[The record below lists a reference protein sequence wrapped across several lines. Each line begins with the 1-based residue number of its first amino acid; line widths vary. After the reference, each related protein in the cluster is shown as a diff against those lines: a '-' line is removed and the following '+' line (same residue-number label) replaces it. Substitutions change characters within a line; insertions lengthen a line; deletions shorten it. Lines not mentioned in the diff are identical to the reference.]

1 MDKKTNILQV
11 GVKSFEPLLQDE
23 DRQALKWTFL
33 KLGTMDEEALKAF
46 IKKAKGRAFDVVL
59 VTDKL
64 DLKFLKKLSPLIETY
79 GLIIDRKFKQKVS
92 GRLKEE
98 KLPLFMDVRHPQK
111 MIQEIKRNF
120 FSGQMGSKLHTN
132 TIAVNEKFKGQVK
145 LSGESFIQ
153 LKGGFSLFSELPVLT
168 WQHNIGLY
176 GRAKK
181 IWLEF
186 DHDEGIELSLRLIKI
201 IESSSEVAEVIDY
214 PEAELK
220 AGIEVPYEK
229 NIGYLSVALLVKGH
243 GRLQVGPLHFRDSRK
258 NYGEYLLG
266 GKKISDSQNQEL
278 FYYFHPG
285 DLKPPL
291 NVYFSGYRSAEG
303 FEGFF
308 MMKRLGAPFL
318 LITDPRLEGGSFYM
332 GSDTLEQG
340 VVEVIQTHLG
350 QLGFTSAQLILSGL
364 SMGTFGA
371 LYYASRLEPGHVI
384 VGKPLVNVG
393 DIAKNEKII
402 RPGGFPTSLD
412 ILKSLTGTLNQG
424 GVESLNQRF
433 WTQFDQGN
441 FSETRFIIAYMR
453 HDDYDVNAYRDLL
466 EHLSDRDAA
475 VIGKGVDGRHN
486 DNSQAINQWFIN
498 QYGRILREVFNRKG
512 KSK

>member
-1 MDKKTNILQV
+1 MYKKTSVLQV
-11 GVKSFEPLLQDE
+11 GLKNFDPRLQDD
-23 DRQALKWTFL
+23 DRKALKWNFL
-33 KLGTMDEEALKAF
+33 KLGMMNEETLEAF
-46 IKKAKGRAFDVVL
+46 IEKAKGRTFDVVL

-79 GLIIDRKFKQKVS
+79 GMIIDRKFKHKVS
-92 GRLKEE
+92 GRLKDE
-98 KLPLFMDVRHPQK
+98 KLPLFMDVSQPQTI
-111 MIQEIKRNF
+111 IQEIKKNF

-132 TIAVNEKFKGQVK
+132 TIAVNEKFKGQIK
-145 LSGESFIQ
+145 LYGESFIQ
-153 LKGGFSLFSELPVLT
+153 LKGDFSSFSELPVLT

-186 DHDEGIELSLRLIKI
+186 DHDEGIEFSLRLIKI
-201 IESSSEVAEVIDY
+201 IESSSEVAEVVDY
-214 PEAELK
+214 PETELK

-229 NIGYLSVALLVKGH
+229 KIGYLNISLLVKGH
-243 GRLQVGPLHFRDSRK
+243 GRLQVGPLHFRDSRQH
-258 NYGEYLLG
+258 YGEYLLG
-266 GKKISDSQNQEL
+266 GKKINDSQNQEI

-332 GSDTLEQG
+332 GSETLEHG
-340 VVEVIQTHLG
+340 VVKIIKNHLSHLG
-350 QLGFTSAQLILSGL
+350 FSSEQLILSGL

-371 LYYASRLEPGHVI
+371 LYYASQLEPGHVI

-412 ILKSLTGTLNQG
+412 ILKSLTGTLNQE
-424 GVESLNQRF
+424 GVKVLNQRF
-433 WTQFDQGN
+433 WTQFDKGS
-441 FSETRFIIAYMR
+441 FSNTHFIIAYMR
-453 HDDYDVNAYRDLL
+453 HDDYDVNAYYDILS
-466 EHLSDRDAA
+466 HLSDRDST
-475 VIGKGVDGRHN
+475 VISKGVDGRHN

-498 QYGRILREVFNRKG
+498 QYTRILREKFKRNGTR
-512 KSK
+512 